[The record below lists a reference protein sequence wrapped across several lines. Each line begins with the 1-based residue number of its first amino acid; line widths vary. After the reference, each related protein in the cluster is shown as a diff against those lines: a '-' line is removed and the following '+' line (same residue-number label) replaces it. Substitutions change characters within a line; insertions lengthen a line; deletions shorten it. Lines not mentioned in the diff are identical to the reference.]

1 MSQTGWDATN
11 VMTKA
16 FENGAVPAPS
26 EPLKGAALRVFE
38 AARDLFYQRGIR
50 AVGVDEI
57 VCEAGVTKPSLYRN
71 FASKD
76 DLIVACLEE
85 FTKEGFEK
93 MEAVIAAAGPEPRDR
108 LRAVI
113 AYKAADMAQPGFR
126 GCAISNTAVEFPEP
140 GHRGRK
146 AIEDCKIQF
155 RERLVGLTRDM
166 NAREPEALADGLI
179 LLIEGAYST
188 YHVFGSQGPAQSLVR
203 AADALIDCYRPHG

>member
-1 MSQTGWDATN
+1 
-11 VMTKA
+11 MTKA
-16 FENGAVPAPS
+16 FESDAPPES
-26 EPLKGAALRVFE
+26 SVPLKGAALRVFE

-76 DLIVACLEE
+76 DLIVACLKE

-93 MEAVIAAAGPEPRDR
+93 MEAVIANAGPDPRDR
-108 LRAVI
+108 LRAII

-126 GCAISNTAVEFPEP
+126 GCPMSNTAVEFPEP
-140 GHRGRK
+140 GHRGRQ

-155 RERLVGLTRDM
+155 RDRLVELTRDM
-166 NAREPEALADGLI
+166 KAREPEALADGLI